1 MSEFRHVV
9 LPPYLELQRVVTNHK
24 NTGEAST
31 GLFSVSLRRAY
42 GSELGRFAQLSGPIE
57 QTYQAPHRRFYGK
70 IKKHFKIPFH
80 QLRRCPWAVPFL
92 IYNSIATTSLQEQVR
107 NRFVIAA
114 LPESE
119 RKRSRDPRL
128 FSFFFISRW
137 CSWSVPVFFDR
148 QLNHNYTLPR
158 ATLQFFLFLLRY

>member
-107 NRFVIAA
+107 NRFCYCCAT
-114 LPESE
+114 
-119 RKRSRDPRL
+119 RKREKAIKRPRL
-128 FSFFFISRW
+128 FSFFFHL
-137 CSWSVPVFFDR
+137 PLVFLER
-148 QLNHNYTLPR
+148 PS
-158 ATLQFFLFLLRY
+158 FL